1 MPQKTIHI
9 GCGAGF
15 SGDRVDAAIA
25 VVNDLKTRTGP
36 CYLIFETLAERTLAA
51 AQRQRQSDS
60 DAGHAPNLLNFL
72 RPVLA
77 DCKAAG
83 IRIISNFGAANPRG
97 AAKKIIALAEQQGIP
112 ALRVAIVEG
121 DDLFGSMP
129 EDDLVKGMYIAY
141 MQEYARVNG
150 FMVEQA
156 KARSEKASKA
166 SNARWGNV
174 DPMLENAD
182 PMLKHAS
189 IDIGKDIGIGK
200 DTAIGKGKAAYNN
213 YINSINE

>member
-1 MPQKTIHI
+1 MSKDKKEKMWFLVKKEWTENELLTDKQY
-9 GCGAGF
+9 GM
-15 SGDRVDAAIA
+15 
-25 VVNDLKTRTGP
+25 
-36 CYLIFETLAERTLAA
+36 LIR
-51 AQRQRQSDS
+51 
-60 DAGHAPNLLNFL
+60 
-72 RPVLA
+72 
-77 DCKAAG
+77 
-83 IRIISNFGAANPRG
+83 
-97 AAKKIIALAEQQGIP
+97 ALYSS
-112 ALRVAIVEG
+112 
-121 DDLFGSMP
+121 SMP